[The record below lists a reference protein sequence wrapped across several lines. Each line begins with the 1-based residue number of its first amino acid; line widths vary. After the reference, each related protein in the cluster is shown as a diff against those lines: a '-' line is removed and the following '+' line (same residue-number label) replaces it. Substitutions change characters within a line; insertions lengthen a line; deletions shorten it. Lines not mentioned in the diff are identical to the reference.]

1 MMIESIDFLSG
12 LSGLFHCVVSFLDF
26 QRKLLGH
33 LGLEEST
40 YLVIGALERSGFWV
54 SICMLR
60 ENFVVLPN
68 LLLLLCP
75 ISTMGKCDGK
85 GIVV

>member
-1 MMIESIDFLSG
+1 
-12 LSGLFHCVVSFLDF
+12 
-26 QRKLLGH
+26 
-33 LGLEEST
+33 
-40 YLVIGALERSGFWV
+40 
-54 SICMLR
+54 MLR